1 MTRVLRR
8 PMFRLG
14 GNTDQGIMSGVVPR
28 QGYSNGDLVKSAE
41 ERKKLLMGLAGQ
53 APDRSMS
60 NMLIDFGLNIAS
72 ATPKGSIFATAAESA
87 KDPFQRYQ
95 TSKAKRSAYDQQV
108 GLAAAES
115 AIAHRD
121 KMKELALKGKTSG
134 ALDVQKKARII
145 WNNNQ
150 GPGNPNG
157 NVDPRTKKPWQS
169 YEQVE
174 NWVVQNSV
182 YSKSGMYSP
191 EVEKDI
197 AINEQKEFIMEN
209 IVDNPVEAEAIAEV
223 GHQVQNDPLFE
234 DIKNKFDFN
243 QYIVMPEDFGQKL
256 PATDT
261 AGSTAYSANL
271 GTDSPEYVHG
281 KIYKNMQDDQF
292 YMFNEAG
299 AGSFILVTM
308 TQE

>member
-95 TSKAKRSAYDQQV
+95 ASKAKSAAYDQQV

-121 KMKELALKGKTSG
+121 KMNELALKGKTSG

-223 GHQVQNDPLFE
+223 GHQVKNDPLFE

-243 QYIVMPEDFGQKL
+243 QYIVMPEDFGDKL

>member
-1 MTRVLRR
+1 
-8 PMFRLG
+8 
-14 GNTDQGIMSGVVPR
+14 
-28 QGYSNGDLVKSAE
+28 
-41 ERKKLLMGLAGQ
+41 
-53 APDRSMS
+53 
-60 NMLIDFGLNIAS
+60 
-72 ATPKGSIFATAAESA
+72 
-87 KDPFQRYQ
+87 
-95 TSKAKRSAYDQQV
+95 
-108 GLAAAES
+108 
-115 AIAHRD
+115 
-121 KMKELALKGKTSG
+121 MKELALKGKTSG

-157 NVDPRTKKPWQS
+157 NVNPITKEPWKS
-169 YEQVE
+169 YEEVE

-197 AINEQKEFIMEN
+197 AIGEQKEFIMEN
-209 IVDNPVEAEAIAEV
+209 IVDNPVDAEAIAEV

-234 DIKNKFDFN
+234 DIKNNFDFN

>member
-28 QGYSNGDLVKSAE
+28 QGYANSGLAE
-41 ERKKLLMGLAGQ
+41 DAAERKKLLMGLAGQ

-95 TSKAKRSAYDQQV
+95 ASKAKSSAYDQQV

-157 NVDPRTKKPWQS
+157 NVNPITKKPWNS
-169 YEQVE
+169 YEEVE

-209 IVDNPVEAEAIAEV
+209 IVDNPVDAEAIAEV

>member
-28 QGYSNGDLVKSAE
+28 QGYSNGNLAE
-41 ERKKLLMGLAGQ
+41 DAAERKKLLMGLAGQ

-157 NVDPRTKKPWQS
+157 NVNPITKKPWNS
-169 YEQVE
+169 YEEVE

-209 IVDNPVEAEAIAEV
+209 IVDNPVDAEAIAEV
-223 GHQVQNDPLFE
+223 GHQVQNDPLYE

>member
-28 QGYSNGDLVKSAE
+28 QGYSNGKLAE
-41 ERKKLLMGLAGQ
+41 DAAERKKLLMGLAGQ

-95 TSKAKRSAYDQQV
+95 ASKAKSAAYDQQV

-121 KMKELALKGKTSG
+121 KMKELALKGKTTGS
-134 ALDVQKKARII
+134 LDDQKRARII

-157 NVDPRTKKPWQS
+157 NVDPRTKEPWQS

-174 NWVVQNSV
+174 NWVISQKM
-182 YSKSGMYSP
+182 YTKTGQYSP

-209 IVDNPVEAEAIAEV
+209 IVDNPVDAEAIAEV